1 MSTWERISDK
11 KQHAKAQRQTW
22 AGLAQEPE
30 AQAAGVAE
38 QGRPAGEVKDEWPER
53 QGLRQELQGLR
64 GGKD

>member
-38 QGRPAGEVKDEWPER
+38 QGRPAGEVKDE
-53 QGLRQELQGLR
+53 
-64 GGKD
+64 